1 MVLQALAVGQV
12 VSWIGTGPEAALGI
26 GKRLADYVAWKK
38 SVEIGK
44 VDLPLDVSS
53 YVHGV
58 VSGFM
63 NPVRVKENLK
73 YHGYDAD
80 LYGPGFFQ
88 YSDRQFN
95 NPDSMVGLQIE
106 VAPGFAIDGQK
117 SMNFLVFDTS
127 RAIEGDDIL
136 TLLNR
141 NNIDEA
147 TAKWCLEKQGVRDY
161 GTQDALLSL
170 RHEVPPVAD
179 LIRFAVRDAFFPDVI
194 AAYGEADEYPTY
206 IDKFIRWQGLG
217 WETGQEAPPSTS
229 IDGQHVPAHPATWG
243 EIAWWAHWE
252 FPSATQ
258 GYDMMF
264 KLYGNSDY
272 GPSPYVVTPN
282 NEVDR
287 SLVFDE
293 DDLNRLLRASAYSNY
308 WRKKLAAIASQ
319 PVNKGDLVRM
329 LKQGLIDESQVYHT
343 YRAQNYDDRTA
354 KLYTTYTI
362 NQQKPDIRKEI
373 MQMFELGIIDEQDA
387 IDRMMQFNVSRQE
400 AEFEI
405 YHARLK
411 LTISRVE
418 ERIKLIRET
427 LLQGKIDINEARAAL
442 GGLGLKPNRIDEY
455 VRQWQAEMQVEYRIL
470 TLRQLQSDYVDG
482 VLGRDD
488 MIGRLQRLRYT
499 DEDVTLIMKRA
510 DQLQG
515 DKAIARGKREDAET
529 KRAKAEQ
536 EKETRQFTK
545 QANAQAKAKQQ
556 AAARQEK
563 LAKAAKTQIEKQ
575 LTTEQKAVADKLKE
589 EQKVLAAGAT
599 DKNLQA
605 YWKAG
610 VIDLEGIRI
619 RLAARNF
626 APNTI
631 EKWIDTYILKAA
643 QA

>member
-1 MVLQALAVGQV
+1 MSIAAIGASAISKAFEGTHSILKGIEQRSSDYVTNFTRASTGL
-12 VSWIGTGPEAALGI
+12 SWPLDPAAYVDICIGGYANPADVKFDMKFNGYVISTWDEGFFKHTAFTNEAAESMLGFQVKGMPPPI
-26 GKRLADYVAWKK
+26 LNGKNGMDFVAFH
-38 SVEIGK
+38 SQE
-44 VDLPLDVSS
+44 
-53 YVHGV
+53 
-58 VSGFM
+58 
-63 NPVRVKENLK
+63 
-73 YHGYDAD
+73 
-80 LYGPGFFQ
+80 
-88 YSDRQFN
+88 
-95 NPDSMVGLQIE
+95 
-106 VAPGFAIDGQK
+106 
-117 SMNFLVFDTS
+117 
-127 RAIEGDDIL
+127 IL
-136 TLLNR
+136 TVQDVLTLMNR
-141 NNIDEA
+141 ENIDVDCA
-147 TAKWCLEKQGVRDY
+147 NRTLYMHGMMDPNLRHAVM
-161 GTQDALLSL
+161 SL
-170 RHEVPPVAD
+170 RNEIPPVAD

-229 IDGQHVPAHPATWG
+229 IDGQPVPAHPATWG

-264 KLYGNSDY
+264 KLYKDSDY
-272 GPSPYVVTPN
+272 GASPYVITPDN
-282 NEVDR
+282 QIDQ

-293 DDLNRLLRASAYSNY
+293 SDLNRLLRASAYSNY

-329 LKQGLIDESQVYHT
+329 LKQGLIDEATVYHT

-354 KLYTTYTI
+354 KLYTQYTI
-362 NQQKPDIRKEI
+362 NQQKPDIRREV
-373 MQMFELGIIDEQDA
+373 MQMFEIGIIDEQDA
-387 IDRMMQFNVSRQE
+387 IDRMVGMNVSKQE

-405 YHARLK
+405 YHAKLK
-411 LTISRVE
+411 LLISRVE
-418 ERIKLIRET
+418 ERIKLIRAT
-427 LLQGKIDINEARAAL
+427 LLEGKIDINEARAAL

-499 DEDVTLIMKRA
+499 DEDVSLIMKRA

-536 EKETRQFTK
+536 EKEARQFTK

-556 AAARQEK
+556 AIARQEK
-563 LAKAAKTQIEKQ
+563 LAKAEQTQIKKQ
-575 LTTEQKAVADKLKE
+575 LTAEEKAIADRLKQ
-589 EQKVLAAGAT
+589 EQKVIAAGAT

-610 VIDLEGIRI
+610 VIDMEGIRI

-626 APNTI
+626 APDTI